1 MQTLA
6 PSIVDQYSY
15 GSYSFL
21 CLWLCGFSFYLGST
35 EFLSPYAVIS
45 HSRRGKKFDLGGYV
59 STNSRSP
66 PVGNL
71 SSYLTG
77 A

>member
-21 CLWLCGFSFYLGST
+21 CGLVLFHLLGST
-35 EFLSPYAVIS
+35 EFLSPHAVIS